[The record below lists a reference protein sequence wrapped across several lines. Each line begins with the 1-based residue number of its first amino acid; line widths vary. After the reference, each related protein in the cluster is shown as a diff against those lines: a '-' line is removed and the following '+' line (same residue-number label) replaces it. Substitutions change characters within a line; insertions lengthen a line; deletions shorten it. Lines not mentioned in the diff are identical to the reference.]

1 MAGMMESINPKLKN
15 KTIRCVDCGMDFVFT
30 DGEQRYFASKKLSVP
45 KRCPGC
51 RRKRRNSIVPEN
63 GGGL

>member
-1 MAGMMESINPKLKN
+1 MNTEKLHLKD
-15 KTIRCVDCGMDFVFT
+15 KRLKCVDCEESFIFSS
-30 DGEQRYFASKKLSVP
+30 GEQLYFASKKLSVP

-63 GGGL
+63 GGGV

>member
-1 MAGMMESINPKLKN
+1 MEGMKETSKLDD
-15 KTIRCVDCGMDFVFT
+15 RLLHCLDCGADFTFT
-30 DGEQRYFASKKLSVP
+30 VGEQLYFASKKLSVP

-63 GGGL
+63 GGEL